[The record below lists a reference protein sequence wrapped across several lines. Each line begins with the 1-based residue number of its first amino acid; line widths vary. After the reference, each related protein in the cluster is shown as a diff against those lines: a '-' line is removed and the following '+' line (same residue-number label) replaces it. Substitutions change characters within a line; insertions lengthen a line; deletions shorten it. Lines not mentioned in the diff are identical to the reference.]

1 MPKKGIAKDY
11 FVIGAGFH
19 KTGTST
25 LGAALQILGYRV
37 KGSSKRPLIPILKK
51 DLSSVRKILKNYDAV
66 EDTPWFFIYKELD
79 GIYPNSKF
87 ILTIRDEES
96 WYESVKKQIG
106 DLRSAQ
112 DEWIYGR
119 GKGLP
124 KDDKQNAI
132 DVYNKHNQEV
142 RSYFKDRPDD
152 LLVLNFKQGDQ
163 WEKLCDFLNEEIPSE
178 PFPHYNKSRTNKMHE
193 KKSKT
198 KILRRKVKNAVKI
211 KYIDLFHGWDR

>member
-1 MPKKGIAKDY
+1 MPENGVSKSI
-11 FVIGAGFH
+11 FVVGAGFH

-25 LGAALQILGYRV
+25 LGAALRILGYHV
-37 KGSSKRPLIPILKK
+37 KGTSKRPLIPILKK
-51 DLSSVRKILKNYDAV
+51 DFSYVRKQLRNFDAV
-66 EDTPWFFIYKELD
+66 QDTPWFFIYKELD
-79 GIYPNSKF
+79 EIYPNAKF

-96 WYESVKKQIG
+96 WYKSVKKQIG

-132 DVYNKHNQEV
+132 DVYNRHNEEV
-142 RSYFKDRPDD
+142 KNYFKDRPND
-152 LLVLNFKQGDQ
+152 LLILNFKKGDK
-163 WEKLCDFLNEEIPSE
+163 WEKLCDFLNEDIPSE
-178 PFPHYNKSRTNKMHE
+178 PFPHYNKSKTSKMHE

-198 KILRRKVKNAVKI
+198 KIMRRKMKNALKI
-211 KYIDLFHGWDR
+211 KYIDLFHGWD